1 MYLDF
6 QAQFPAV
13 SRLLNCREISCAASL
28 EFPDFTAGARQMLER
43 VELEDCFRPRL
54 SCAARVSPNH

>member
-6 QAQFPAV
+6 YALFPAV
-13 SRLLNCREISCAASL
+13 SKLLDCREISCAASL
-28 EFPDFTAGARQMLER
+28 EFPDFTAGARQMAER

-54 SCAARVSPNH
+54 ACTVRVSPNH